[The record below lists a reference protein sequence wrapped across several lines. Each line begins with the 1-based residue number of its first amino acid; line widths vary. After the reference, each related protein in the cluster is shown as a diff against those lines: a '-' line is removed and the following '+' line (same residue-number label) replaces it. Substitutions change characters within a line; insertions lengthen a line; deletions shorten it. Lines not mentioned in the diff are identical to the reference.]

1 MGAEDAAAPP
11 PPDRVLVY
19 GRVKPQSAA
28 VHAVGLHSRLNAV
41 DT

>member
-28 VHAVGLHSRLNAV
+28 AVGLHSRLNAV